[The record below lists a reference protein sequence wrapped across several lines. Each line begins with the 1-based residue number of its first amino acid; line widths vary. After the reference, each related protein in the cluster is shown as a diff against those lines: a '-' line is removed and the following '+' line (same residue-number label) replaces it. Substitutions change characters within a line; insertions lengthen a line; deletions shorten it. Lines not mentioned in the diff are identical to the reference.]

1 MLNFLVRALIFD
13 IKARMKTIATF
24 DSPAD
29 ASLFRAFRDS
39 RRIGSS
45 ELEEY
50 MSQLFW
56 HYRQATGGVRVV
68 LEDEADFEAAGDA
81 GREYFAALE
90 PKPVSVVRGWP
101 LVALLAF
108 VFGLPLL
115 VFGRK
120 AAAEGKD

>member
-1 MLNFLVRALIFD
+1 
-13 IKARMKTIATF
+13 MKTIATF
-24 DSPAD
+24 DSPEEAY
-29 ASLFRAFRDS
+29 LFRSFLDS
-39 RRIGSS
+39 RGIGSS
-45 ELEEY
+45 VLDEY

-68 LEDEADFEAAGDA
+68 LEDESDFEAAGDA

-101 LVALLAF
+101 LVALLSF

-115 VFGRK
+115 IFGRK
-120 AAAEGKD
+120 VVKEP